1 MKKKQAFRAEVAE
14 LDFETD
20 YYRKFVRNLAIE
32 FVLEH
37 MTSELELELRRTE
50 IPVKKIVDDVVEEL
64 LECDVETVTT
74 DIVEEYFINYILQHL
89 QVKEKRRM
97 LSNAGF
103 SYEFMNS
110 YAKVKNE
117 YKKYVKELKDEE
129 IEAIDCIFSFMS
141 NYIKH
146 LRDVSVKGKE

>member
-110 YAKVKNE
+110 YAKVENE